1 VREARAV
8 ATWRHDSIIQIYYAD
23 DSDGLYYFVM
33 EYIAGKDL
41 SQILAAHSANHTMLP
56 HSAVLQIGKS
66 IASALDYAHSKG
78 VIHRDV
84 KPSNVMVAEDQ
95 RVVLMDFGLALDMQ
109 AGSAG
114 EVFGTAHY
122 IAPEQARRSADA
134 VPQSDLYA
142 LGVLLYEMLT
152 GAVPFDDPSATS
164 VALQHLTQPPPL
176 PRQLNPR
183 LNPQIEVVLL
193 KALSKAP
200 TERYQTGAELI
211 AALEAAMQLGSS
223 PAQAP
228 ASDSQPASGR
238 PASDSQPGP
247 PSTLPPLNPE
257 ENLVGQ
263 YLDAY
268 RIEALLGRGGM
279 ANIYRGMDV
288 RLKRNVAIK
297 VIDAPFRTESEYAS
311 RFKREAQAI
320 AQLEHPNIVRLY
332 QYGDANG
339 LLYMVMEY
347 IEGVDLHQV
356 LSDINLNP
364 AIWTPRALARLV
376 REVCAALDYAHGKG
390 VIHRDIKPSNIM
402 IDKSSR
408 AVLADF
414 GLALLTEVG
423 TRGEI
428 FGSPHYVAPEQAIS
442 SAKVV
447 PQSDLYGIGVIL
459 YQMWTGRIP
468 FDDADPLAIAM
479 LHMTEPP
486 RPPREIRPEISPQLE
501 AVILKTLAK
510 DPADRYPTG
519 AALADALDAALGISS
534 GTASQGLGPQESGGT
549 HPAISQPQTPIAQAA
564 TVISQ
569 PYRPMP
575 PVAPANPAPSN
586 PVSAP
591 PQRPIAPPQKPPSDP
606 RAPTS
611 RPAMALPP
619 PPAAVAGGMS
629 AAAASSQPRP
639 ASAPGQPQAAP
650 AATQSQPLPT
660 AAPPPAQAQAATLPT
675 PPRGIGA
682 GSRVPVRALLLG
694 LVVVL
699 GLALAAFLLLR
710 KNVVVTPAGQATSTV
725 AAAGGVTADQPTSTV
740 AAAGGVTDS
749 GGGAAVQLTIVRAE
763 AGKNNGVLII
773 NSASSPLA
781 LSPLSFGKAKSS
793 TGGDVWGLESLAPG
807 GCLMASTGEKG
818 KDKKDEEQLSLASFA
833 SECTALAAEPLVV
846 DKEAFWA
853 ESFDVSYNSQALGSC
868 AKDQSR
874 CTIAGTP

>member
-1 VREARAV
+1 MTDDPLIGQQLANFRVDRVLGRGGMGQIYIGQDVKLERPVAIKVIDTRFRANPSYAERFVREARAV
-8 ATWRHDSIIQIYYAD
+8 ATWRHDSIIQIFYAD
-23 DSDGLYYFVM
+23 DTDGLYYFVM

-41 SQILAAHSANHTMLP
+41 SQILAAHTANHTLLP
-56 HSAVLQIGKS
+56 HGAVLQIGRA

-164 VALQHLTQPPPL
+164 VALQHLTQAPPL
-176 PRQLNPR
+176 PRQINPK
-183 LNPQIEVVLL
+183 LSPQIEAVLL

-211 AALEAAMQLGSS
+211 AALEAAMQLAKPGTGSL
-223 PAQAP
+223 AQPGPPSAAP
-228 ASDSQPASGR
+228 PASG
-238 PASDSQPGP
+238 PPTSESQPSL

-320 AQLEHPNIVRLY
+320 GQLEHPNIVRLY

-347 IEGVDLHQV
+347 IEGVDLYQV

-364 AIWTPRALARLV
+364 AVWTPRALARLV

-402 IDKSSR
+402 IDKAGR

-447 PQSDLYGIGVIL
+447 PQSDLYGIGIIL

-486 RPPREIRPEISPQLE
+486 RPPRELRPEMSPQLE

-534 GTASQGLGPQESGGT
+534 GLSSQELGVGGHEAGSAGQT
-549 HPAISQPQTPIAQAA
+549 ISQPQIPISQAQ

-569 PYRPMP
+569 P
-575 PVAPANPAPSN
+575 N
-586 PVSAP
+586 
-591 PQRPIAPPQKPPSDP
+591 RPIS
-606 RAPTS
+606 
-611 RPAMALPP
+611 
-619 PPAAVAGGMS
+619 
-629 AAAASSQPRP
+629 
-639 ASAPGQPQAAP
+639 QPQAAP
-650 AATQSQPLPT
+650 ANPATSNPPSQPPQR
-660 AAPPPAQAQAATLPT
+660 PISQPQ
-675 PPRGIGA
+675 PRPI
-682 GSRVPVRALLLG
+682 SQPVP
-694 LVVVL
+694 
-699 GLALAAFLLLR
+699 
-710 KNVVVTPAGQATSTV
+710 
-725 AAAGGVTADQPTSTV
+725 
-740 AAAGGVTDS
+740 
-749 GGGAAVQLTIVRAE
+749 
-763 AGKNNGVLII
+763 
-773 NSASSPLA
+773 
-781 LSPLSFGKAKSS
+781 
-793 TGGDVWGLESLAPG
+793 
-807 GCLMASTGEKG
+807 
-818 KDKKDEEQLSLASFA
+818 
-833 SECTALAAEPLVV
+833 
-846 DKEAFWA
+846 
-853 ESFDVSYNSQALGSC
+853 
-868 AKDQSR
+868 
-874 CTIAGTP
+874 